1 MLVTIICP
9 SCRRQLEY
17 NSDQVDSTVVCSAC
31 SKTITVSRPSAVPPL
46 TSQTRKQVR
55 PWQWL
60 VAIEALLLL
69 GAAYW
74 LHATSTRLRG
84 MSRPVIV
91 ETNVVL
97 TNMTTNVEVVT
108 NIVRPSEPVSNPV
121 VTTPAP
127 KTTSVTRTNA
137 YSGPKVELKG
147 YNIVM
152 AYGIKYAHA
161 VVQNVSPLTLKRV
174 TIRFEEI
181 GVNRRGPVRVGTV
194 SDSTSNLG
202 PYQFWE
208 VRKPVAATT
217 LRIQLIDLTTSD

>member
-9 SCRRQLEY
+9 GCRRQLEY
-17 NSDQVDSTVVCSAC
+17 NSDQVESTVVCSAC
-31 SKTITVSRPSAVPPL
+31 SKSITVSRPAVVPVVTPQL
-46 TSQTRKQVR
+46 TKQVR

-60 VAIEALLLL
+60 VALEALLLL
-69 GAAYW
+69 GAVYW

-108 NIVRPSEPVSNPV
+108 NIVRVSEPVSNPV

-127 KTTSVTRTNA
+127 KTTSAVRTNT
-137 YSGPKVELKG
+137 YNGPKVELKG

-152 AYGIKYAHA
+152 AFGVKYAHA
-161 VVQNVSPLTLKRV
+161 VVQNISPLTLKRV
-174 TIRFEEI
+174 TIRFEEV
-181 GVNRRGPVRVGTV
+181 GVNRRGPVRVGTI

-208 VRKPVAATT
+208 VRKPVAANT